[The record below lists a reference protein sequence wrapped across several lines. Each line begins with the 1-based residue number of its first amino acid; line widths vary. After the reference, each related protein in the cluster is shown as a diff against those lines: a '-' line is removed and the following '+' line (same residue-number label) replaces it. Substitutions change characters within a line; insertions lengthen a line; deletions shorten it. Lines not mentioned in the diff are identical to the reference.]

1 MAEYFEETSET
12 LNLSD
17 DITGLSAFYTS
28 DVDTLVFSETLKSHE
43 NPVSFSESV
52 VLSENVHG
60 VDVKAASLTDRVDYS
75 DAIAGPVDAPLLT
88 DTLAFA
94 DTLTSDFSVGA
105 LDTLV
110 FSETL
115 VMLGGIDAASLSDT
129 LRLDETLT
137 SASSITGVLS
147 DTVKFSDILVA
158 GFSGSSTDTLV
169 VSESIVT
176 GSTSETVDSLVLSDL
191 LASRMAIA
199 GVVSDTVIASDEIG
213 YGFVQSTADTLVAS
227 DVIAGTMEAASPVLT
242 DTVVVG
248 DVLAGS
254 VAVYAASLTD
264 TVVGSDSVTGSL
276 ALVGILSDTVLFGD
290 TLSDAA
296 YQVIVVVNAET
307 GAVSTYTMTPVA
319 AGLAEYRGTL
329 YLAGP
334 DGLYAMDA
342 TEDEDGEVVWTLRT
356 GFSNLG
362 SDLLK
367 RVRDAN
373 ILGRTEG
380 DTLLKVV
387 TSRGGQK
394 QEYHY
399 QLPEV
404 TRDAYRDG
412 VTKVGRGL
420 QSVYWQFALQGTGPA
435 EVDQLKLAIEPL
447 SRRR

>member
-1 MAEYFEETSET
+1 
-12 LNLSD
+12 
-17 DITGLSAFYTS
+17 
-28 DVDTLVFSETLKSHE
+28 
-43 NPVSFSESV
+43 
-52 VLSENVHG
+52 
-60 VDVKAASLTDRVDYS
+60 
-75 DAIAGPVDAPLLT
+75 
-88 DTLAFA
+88 
-94 DTLTSDFSVGA
+94 

-176 GSTSETVDSLVLSDL
+176 ESTSETVDSPVLSDL

-199 GVVSDTVIASDEIG
+199 GVASDTVIASDEIG

-307 GAVSTYTMTPVA
+307 GAVSTYTMTPVVT
-319 AGLAEYRGTL
+319 GLAEYRGTL

-334 DGLYAMDA
+334 DGLYALDA
-342 TEDEDGEVVWTLRT
+342 TEDEDGEVVWELRT

-362 SDLLK
+362 TDLLK
-367 RVRDAN
+367 RVRDIN
-373 ILGRTEG
+373 IQGHTEG
-380 DTLLKVV
+380 TTLVKVV
-387 TSRGGQK
+387 AAPNGQK
-394 QEYHY
+394 QEFHY
-399 QLPEV
+399 RLTEIP
-404 TRDAYRDG
+404 RDAYRDG
-412 VTKVGRGL
+412 VVKPGQGIK
-420 QSVYWQFALQGTGPA
+420 SVYWQIALQGAGPA